1 MSDHLHTAAWLDL
14 GDTISVRLDEPANVM
29 LLTDDAYREY
39 KEGRTFKYQ
48 GGWVSET
55 QLTMWPPKP
64 GLWHVVVDL
73 GGSPGRVSAS
83 VQVLRG

>member
-14 GDTISVRLDEPANVM
+14 GDTVSVRLNKPANVM
-29 LLTDDAYREY
+29 LISDEAYSDY
-39 KEGRTFKYQ
+39 TANEGFHYL
-48 GGWVSET
+48 GGWVSDT
-55 QLTMWPPKP
+55 QITLWPPRP

-73 GGSPGRVSAS
+73 GGNEGRVSAS